1 MKTHVRQVLS
11 VLVLVGAAGCDREA
25 TQPKRASADDP
36 SARKA
41 RPNEAR
47 PARRDPAPIDNVIR
61 ELPDLSVP
69 ARLVKG
75 PWADAAVGQSVRFRG
90 PGGLR
95 LVHKVVKVDEDTVTI
110 TTTTRVDG
118 LDASLETKHPRRV
131 PEGGAREVPPDARW
145 GEQTL
150 RLAGRDLACRVA
162 SWVKT
167 RRNKGA
173 VTYRV
178 WFCDDVPGRIVR
190 TAREDADGKETVTLE
205 LTDLTAPPD

>member
-69 ARLVKG
+69 A
-75 PWADAAVGQSVRFRG
+75 
-90 PGGLR
+90 R